1 MNKIVYILF
10 FSFCCTACSKKIDV
24 KNVDFNVTT
33 DSATYQV
40 GDTVNFNFSGN
51 PDIITFYSGEG
62 GSIYGNR
69 NRDTASGNITANFY
83 TSRLYG
89 NSTKALSFLVSND
102 FTGIYDSTNLI
113 NATWTDISFRAAF
126 GTTSTP
132 TSSGNINLNDFV
144 NPQQP
149 LFLAFRYIG
158 LIGPGI
164 KQSRW
169 NVNSFNVN
177 NTLTDS
183 TSYTLA
189 DILSASWT
197 SVSIIND
204 SLARKWNI
212 GSTGLFINSSTV
224 ANEQWVVTKPLQ
236 CNSVVPDNGVTIK
249 GTSSKMTVYP
259 YVYSKPGIYHIAFI
273 GINANA
279 YGQNSVVRTLTLTIK
294 Q

>member
-1 MNKIVYILF
+1 
-10 FSFCCTACSKKIDV
+10 
-24 KNVDFNVTT
+24 
-33 DSATYQV
+33 
-40 GDTVNFNFSGN
+40 
-51 PDIITFYSGEG
+51 
-62 GSIYGNR
+62 
-69 NRDTASGNITANFY
+69 
-83 TSRLYG
+83 
-89 NSTKALSFLVSND
+89 
-102 FTGIYDSTNLI
+102 
-113 NATWTDISFRAAF
+113 
-126 GTTSTP
+126 
-132 TSSGNINLNDFV
+132 
-144 NPQQP
+144 

-236 CNSVVPDNGVTIK
+236 CNSVVSDNGVTIK

-273 GINANA
+273 GINVNA